1 MNNELQF
8 YNKHYILLDASNN
21 IIEAWSDGPHPN
33 KDISKAICIN
43 EQGGYQFR
51 LSPNGE
57 ENPSLYTMDGISLYK
72 YEDGEIISRTDAEIK
87 HDRLPQEIKNKQT
100 EIRNICHR
108 TIVNGFNLNDQ
119 HFSLEETDQLNL
131 TAAVNAIKEGA
142 TSFPYHSDGEICR
155 LYTAEEI
162 NTIAQAATYHK
173 LYHTTLCNH
182 LLQQLNNVT
191 EYYQLIAIDYSP
203 EALSSELR
211 QSFES
216 IIASAA
222 NL

>member
-8 YNKHYILLDASNN
+8 YNKHYILLDTSNN
-21 IIEAWSDGPHPN
+21 IIEAWSNGPHPN

-57 ENPSLYTMDGISLYK
+57 ENPSLYTMDGIPLYK
-72 YEDGEIISRTDAEIK
+72 YKNNEIISRTDEEIK
-87 HDRLPQEIKNKQT
+87 QDRLPQEIKNKQT
-100 EIRNICHR
+100 EIRNLCHR
-108 TIVNGFNLNDQ
+108 TIVDGFDLNGQ

-131 TAAVNAIKEGA
+131 TTALNAIKEGA

-162 NTIAQAATYHK
+162 NTISQAATYHK

-203 EALSSELR
+203 EALSTTLR
-211 QSFES
+211 QSFNN
-216 IIASAA
+216 IIATAT